1 MTNSRETP
9 PMPALPNDERGA
21 VPGDVS
27 IFNENRDEENGD
39 GISMLSNSNESGVV
53 NLNTD
58 GGGSVVTTL
67 TTRQLL
73 DKESKMT
80 RSQINSYLIGL
91 YQTLQPEKYNS
102 ETLSTISSLVRN
114 NVVRKVKFIDHEHVS
129 GLSREAIEDSRKYP
143 SFWKPDLTIQN
154 SIQNDIMNEFPML
167 KKATLQKKVEA
178 WMGMREKVRE
188 AIRGHR
194 NQVNTAIQ
202 CSIVAGKYC
211 YDDFKKYFP

>member
-67 TTRQLL
+67 TTRELL

-114 NVVRKVKFIDHEHVS
+114 NVVRN
-129 GLSREAIEDSRKYP
+129 GP
-143 SFWKPDLTIQN
+143 P
-154 SIQNDIMNEFPML
+154 P
-167 KKATLQKKVEA
+167 
-178 WMGMREKVRE
+178 
-188 AIRGHR
+188 
-194 NQVNTAIQ
+194 
-202 CSIVAGKYC
+202 
-211 YDDFKKYFP
+211 